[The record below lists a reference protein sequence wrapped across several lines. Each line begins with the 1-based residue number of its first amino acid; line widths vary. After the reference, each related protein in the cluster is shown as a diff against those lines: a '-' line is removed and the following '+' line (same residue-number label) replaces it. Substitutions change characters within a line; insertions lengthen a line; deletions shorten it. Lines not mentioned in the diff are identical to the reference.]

1 MSGAGPVRDAL
12 AAATG
17 ALAAAGC
24 DTPQLD
30 AEVLIADALGVDR
43 GALVTGASSEVPAA
57 AARAIGESVRRRVMR
72 EPVAY
77 ILGRT
82 GFRHIDLV
90 VDSRVLIPR
99 PETELLVEVALSAP
113 RGARVHDVG
122 TGSGAVALA
131 LMHERPDLRVSASDS
146 SPGAIDVARANA
158 RALGLDLPLAV
169 ARGLP
174 HPIAFGEPKRAYDL
188 VLANL
193 PYVSIGELAALAPEI
208 RTHEPH
214 CALVSGQDG
223 LDAIRDL
230 IEEIPAGTRVAL
242 EHSPRQARA
251 VRGLLD
257 AAETHCDLAGRER
270 VTAGTAR

>member
-1 MSGAGPVRDAL
+1 
-12 AAATG
+12 
-17 ALAAAGC
+17 
-24 DTPQLD
+24 
-30 AEVLIADALGVDR
+30 
-43 GALVTGASSEVPAA
+43 
-57 AARAIGESVRRRVMR
+57 
-72 EPVAY
+72 
-77 ILGRT
+77 
-82 GFRHIDLV
+82 
-90 VDSRVLIPR
+90 
-99 PETELLVEVALSAP
+99 VEVALSAP

-158 RALGLDLPLAV
+158 RALGLDLPLVV
-169 ARGLP
+169 ACGLP
-174 HPIAFGEPKRAYDL
+174 HPIATEQRSLGDPVRPYDL

-193 PYVSIGELAALAPEI
+193 PYVSVGEMALLAPEI
-208 RTHEPH
+208 RNHEPH
-214 CALVSGQDG
+214 CALVAGREG
-223 LDAIRDL
+223 LDAIREL
-230 IEEIPAGTRVAL
+230 VSEIPAGTRVAL